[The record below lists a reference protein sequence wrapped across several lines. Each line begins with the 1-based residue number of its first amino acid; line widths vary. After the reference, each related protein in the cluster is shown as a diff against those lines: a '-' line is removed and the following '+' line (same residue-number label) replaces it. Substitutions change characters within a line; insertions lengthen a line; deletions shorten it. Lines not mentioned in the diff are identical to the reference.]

1 MKKRKRIEGIKIFG
15 IQTRYLKGA
24 FAFPGMG
31 IFVNKNYATNKNLLR
46 HEFGHILQFRK
57 YGFFYFWFKIA
68 PVSIKSALHSRKRPN
83 HIHMN
88 TWTER
93 NANELAYNY
102 FDKPADWDFYNYP
115 V

>member
-1 MKKRKRIEGIKIFG
+1 MKKRKRFENIKIFS
-15 IQTRYLKGA
+15 IPSYCLRGA
-24 FAFPGMG
+24 FAFPGIG
-31 IFVNKNYATNKNLLR
+31 IFVNENFTANKNLYR

-68 PVSIKSALHSRKRPN
+68 PISVKSSYNSRKRPS

-102 FDKPADWDFYNYP
+102 FDKPTDWDFVNYP

>member
-1 MKKRKRIEGIKIFG
+1 MKERKRFENIKIFS
-15 IQTRYLKGA
+15 ISPFCLRGA
-24 FAFPGMG
+24 FAFPGIG
-31 IFVNKNYATNKNLLR
+31 IFVSENFAANLNLFR

-57 YGFFYFWFKIA
+57 FGFFCFWFKIA
-68 PVSIKSALHSRKRPN
+68 PVSLKSAHLSRKNQN
-83 HIHMN
+83 HRHMN

-102 FDKPADWDFYNYP
+102 FGKPADWDFINYP